1 MLRGRKQ
8 DDAVGRRFKLK
19 ERMISIGDDYW
30 IEDES
35 GERAFK
41 VNGKAARI
49 RDTWVLEDVRGNEVA
64 SIRERKLSLRDAIK
78 IEFGGQE
85 ATVKKAMIG
94 FRDRFHVEVEH
105 GEDLTVKGNI
115 VDHDYEIERDGEKI
129 GEVSKKWLRARDTY
143 GVEVRNVADTV
154 MVLAVTVAVDALAHD
169 RGD

>member
-1 MLRGRKQ
+1 
-8 DDAVGRRFKLK
+8 
-19 ERMISIGDDYW
+19 MISIGDDYW

-35 GERAFK
+35 GERAFR

-49 RDTWVLEDVRGNEVA
+49 RDTWVLEDVGGNEVA

-94 FRDRFHVEVEH
+94 IRDRFHVEVEH

-115 VDHDYEIERDGEKI
+115 VDHNYEIERDGEKI